1 MCHPLIRQ
9 NYGPSPDSEGAV
21 YGAFSLCDRQRSSE
35 QFGASEV
42 GYGSEMKAIM
52 VIAFAQLTMR

>member
-1 MCHPLIRQ
+1 MPPTNQIELWPFARFRRCCVWGL
-9 NYGPSPDSEGAV
+9 
-21 YGAFSLCDRQRSSE
+21 SLCDRQRSSE
-35 QFGASEV
+35 QLGASEV